1 MAPPIAAQ
9 GYWQTGV
16 RLPVVRSAPVAS
28 DHVDGGWDT
37 VCTTRCALRPVAL
50 YARSSQPKQMP
61 SSEDVL
67 ITKQASSHSSAH
79 GSADGVALLRRQVF
93 TFWDFQCLLNA
104 ASQLPSP
111 EAQRPSQTSLAT
123 LLQALPSW
131 AWGKWSFR
139 YMTHLK
145 ATFRRGA
152 RKALDLAN

>member
-16 RLPVVRSAPVAS
+16 RLPVVRSAP
-28 DHVDGGWDT
+28 DGGRDT
-37 VCTTRCALRPVAL
+37 VCTSRCAVRPVAL

-111 EAQRPSQTSLAT
+111 ETVADKSRYTAPGPSILGMGEME
-123 LLQALPSW
+123 LPLHDAPEGHVSPRCKE
-131 AWGKWSFR
+131 GIGS
-139 YMTHLK
+139 
-145 ATFRRGA
+145 G
-152 RKALDLAN
+152 